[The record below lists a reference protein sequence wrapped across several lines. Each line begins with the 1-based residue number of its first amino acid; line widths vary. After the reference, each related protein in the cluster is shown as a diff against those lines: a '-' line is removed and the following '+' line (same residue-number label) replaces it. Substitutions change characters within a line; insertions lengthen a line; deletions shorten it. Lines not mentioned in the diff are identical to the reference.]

1 MMKVRPVRAAL
12 SRLLLCLTLLL
23 VAVGVSAAGQLVRVA
38 FVDTGNTGR
47 SAAAEALARNLI
59 ATTGAPVSVI
69 SRAVN
74 LNPYN
79 IAPEPSFVTLLQQ
92 RGVTVGEHTA
102 VQLSQR
108 DVSFSDLILTMTRA
122 HKDWVLTTF
131 PDTTGKVFTLAEYAT
146 GTDQDIADALGQP
159 IEFYQTVLDQL
170 QPLVAAAITKATA

>member
-1 MMKVRPVRAAL
+1 MLKVRLLSAAL
-12 SRLLLCLTLLL
+12 SRLLLCLALLL
-23 VAVGVSAAGQLVRVA
+23 AAAGVSAAGQPVRMA

-47 SAAAEALARNLI
+47 SVAAEALARNLI

-79 IAPEPSFVTLLQQ
+79 TAPEPNFVTLLQQ
-92 RGVTVGEHTA
+92 RDVTVDDHTA
-102 VQLSQR
+102 AQLSQR

-122 HKDWVLTTF
+122 HKEWVLTNF
-131 PDTTGKVFTLAEYAT
+131 PDSAGKVFSLAEYAT
-146 GTDQDIADALGQP
+146 GTDRDIADALGQP

>member
-1 MMKVRPVRAAL
+1 MRSSL

-23 VAVGVSAAGQLVRVA
+23 AAVWVSAAGQPVRVA

-47 SAAAEALARNLI
+47 SVAAEALARNLI

-79 IAPEPSFVTLLQQ
+79 TTPEPNFVTLLGQ

-102 VQLSQR
+102 VQLTQR
-108 DVSFSDLILTMTRA
+108 DVSFSDLILTMTGA
-122 HKDWVLTTF
+122 HKTWVLTNF
-131 PDTTGKVFTLAEYAT
+131 PDSVGKVFTLAEYAT
-146 GTDQDIADALGQP
+146 GTERDIADALGQP

-170 QPLVAAAITKATA
+170 QPLVDAAITKATA

>member
-1 MMKVRPVRAAL
+1 VKTTLA
-12 SRLLLCLTLLL
+12 RLLLCLILGSA
-23 VAVGVSAAGQLVRVA
+23 AVGVSAAGQPVRVA

-47 SAAAEALARNLI
+47 SVAAEALARNLI
-59 ATTGAPVSVI
+59 AATGAPVSVI

-79 IAPEPSFVTLLQQ
+79 TAPEPNFVTLLGQ

-108 DVSFSDLILTMTRA
+108 DVAFSDLILTMTGA
-122 HKDWVLTTF
+122 HKAWVLTNF
-131 PDTTGKVFTLAEYAT
+131 PDSTGKVFTLAEYAT

-159 IEFYQTVLDQL
+159 IEFYNTILDQL
-170 QPLVAAAITKATA
+170 QPLVDAAITKAIA

>member
-1 MMKVRPVRAAL
+1 MRTVVV
-12 SRLLLCLTLLL
+12 RLLMPLALLL
-23 VAVGVSAAGQLVRVA
+23 TAVGASAAGQPVRVA

-47 SAAAEALARNLI
+47 SVAAEALAQNLI

-69 SRAVN
+69 SRAVS

-79 IAPEPSFVTLLQQ
+79 TAPEPNFVTLLQQ
-92 RGVTVGEHTA
+92 RGVMVGEHTA
-102 VQLSQR
+102 AQLSQR

-122 HKDWVLTTF
+122 HKEWVLTNF
-131 PDTTGKVFTLAEYAT
+131 PDTAGKVFTLAEYAT

-170 QPLVAAAITKATA
+170 QPLVNAAITKATA

>member
-23 VAVGVSAAGQLVRVA
+23 GAVGLSAAGQPVRVA

-47 SAAAEALARNLI
+47 SVAAEALARNLI

-79 IAPEPSFVTLLQQ
+79 AEPEPNFVSLLQQ

-102 VQLSQR
+102 VQLTQR
-108 DVSFSDLILTMTRA
+108 DVSFSDLILTMTGA
-122 HKDWVLTTF
+122 HKAWVLTNF
-131 PDTTGKVFTLAEYAT
+131 PDSTGKVFTLAEYAT
-146 GTDQDIADALGQP
+146 GTDRDIADALGQP

-170 QPLVAAAITKATA
+170 QPLVDAAIIKATA

>member
-1 MMKVRPVRAAL
+1 MEAMQAL
-12 SRLLLCLTLLL
+12 LTRLLLFLTLLL
-23 VAVGVSAAGQLVRVA
+23 VAVGVSAAGQPARVV

-47 SAAAEALARNLI
+47 SVAAEALARNLI

-79 IAPEPSFVTLLQQ
+79 TTPEPNFVTLLGQ
-92 RGVTVGEHTA
+92 RGVTVGHHTA

-108 DVSFSDLILTMTRA
+108 DVSFSDLILTMTGA
-122 HKDWVLTTF
+122 HKAWVLTNF
-131 PDTTGKVFTLAEYAT
+131 PDSTGKVFTLAEYAT
-146 GTDQDIADALGQP
+146 GTDQDIADAFGQP

-170 QPLVAAAITKATA
+170 QPLVNAAITKAAA

>member
-23 VAVGVSAAGQLVRVA
+23 GAVGVSAAGQPARVA

-47 SAAAEALARNLI
+47 SVAAEALARNLI

-79 IAPEPSFVTLLQQ
+79 TAPEPNFVTLLGQ

-122 HKDWVLTTF
+122 HKARVLTNF
-131 PDTTGKVFTLAEYAT
+131 PDSTGKAFTLAEYAT

-170 QPLVAAAITKATA
+170 QPLVDAAITKATA

>member
-12 SRLLLCLTLLL
+12 SRLLLCVALLL
-23 VAVGVSAAGQLVRVA
+23 AAVGVSAAGQPVRVA

-47 SAAAEALARNLI
+47 SVAAEALARNLI
-59 ATTGAPVSVI
+59 AATGAPVSVI

-79 IAPEPSFVTLLQQ
+79 TEAEPNFVTLLGQ
-92 RGVTVGEHTA
+92 RGVTVGEHAA

-108 DVSFSDLILTMTRA
+108 DVSFSDLILTMTGA
-122 HKDWVLTTF
+122 HKTWVLTNF
-131 PDTTGKVFTLAEYAT
+131 PDSAGKVFTLAEYAT

-170 QPLVAAAITKATA
+170 QPLVDAAIIKATA

>member
-1 MMKVRPVRAAL
+1 MRTVVV
-12 SRLLLCLTLLL
+12 RLLMPLALLL
-23 VAVGVSAAGQLVRVA
+23 TAVGVSAAGQPVRVA

-47 SAAAEALARNLI
+47 SVAAEALARNLI

-79 IAPEPSFVTLLQQ
+79 TAPEPNFLTLLQQ
-92 RGVTVGEHTA
+92 QGVTVGEHTA
-102 VQLSQR
+102 AQLSQR

-122 HKDWVLTTF
+122 HKDWVLTNF
-131 PDTTGKVFTLAEYAT
+131 PDTAGKVFSLAEYAT

-170 QPLVAAAITKATA
+170 QPLVDAAITKAAEG

>member
-1 MMKVRPVRAAL
+1 MRTVVVRM
-12 SRLLLCLTLLL
+12 LLCLTLLL
-23 VAVGVSAAGQLVRVA
+23 TTVGLSAAGQPVRVA

-47 SAAAEALARNLI
+47 SVAAEALARNLI

-79 IAPEPSFVTLLQQ
+79 TAPEPNFVTLLQQ
-92 RGVTVGEHTA
+92 RGVTVGDHTA

-122 HKDWVLTTF
+122 HKDWVLTNF
-131 PDTTGKVFTLAEYAT
+131 PDSAGKVFTLAEYAT
-146 GTDQDIADALGQP
+146 GTDRDIADALGQP
-159 IEFYQTVLDQL
+159 IDFYQTVLDQL

>member
-1 MMKVRPVRAAL
+1 MRTVVA
-12 SRLLLCLTLLL
+12 RLLLCLTLPL
-23 VAVGVSAAGQLVRVA
+23 AAFWVSAAGQPARVA

-47 SAAAEALARNLI
+47 SVAAEALARNLI

-79 IAPEPSFVTLLQQ
+79 TEPEPNFVTLLGQ
-92 RGVTVGEHTA
+92 RGVTVGEHAA

-108 DVSFSDLILTMTRA
+108 DVSFSDLILTMTGA
-122 HKDWVLTTF
+122 HKAWVLTNF
-131 PDTTGKVFTLAEYAT
+131 PDSAEKVFTLAEYAT

-170 QPLVAAAITKATA
+170 QPLVDAAIIKATA

>member
-1 MMKVRPVRAAL
+1 MQTVVV
-12 SRLLLCLTLLL
+12 RLLMALALLL
-23 VAVGVSAAGQLVRVA
+23 TAVGVSAARQPARVA

-47 SAAAEALARNLI
+47 SVAAEALARNLI

-79 IAPEPSFVTLLQQ
+79 TTPEPNFVTLLQQ
-92 RGVTVGEHTA
+92 RGVTVGDHTA

-122 HKDWVLTTF
+122 HKDWVLTNF
-131 PDTTGKVFTLAEYAT
+131 PDSAGKVFTLAEYAT
-146 GTDQDIADALGQP
+146 GTDRDIADALGQP
-159 IEFYQTVLDQL
+159 IDFYQTVLDQL

>member
-1 MMKVRPVRAAL
+1 MKVL
-12 SRLLLCLTLLL
+12 LTRLLLCLTLLL
-23 VAVGVSAAGQLVRVA
+23 AAAGLSAAGQPARVA

-47 SAAAEALARNLI
+47 SVAAEALARNLI

-79 IAPEPSFVTLLQQ
+79 TAPEPNFLTLLQQ
-92 RGVTVGEHTA
+92 QGVTVGEHTA
-102 VQLSQR
+102 AQLSQR

-122 HKDWVLTTF
+122 HKDWVLTNF
-131 PDTTGKVFTLAEYAT
+131 PDTAGKVFSLAEYAT

-170 QPLVAAAITKATA
+170 QPLVDAAITKAAEG

>member
-1 MMKVRPVRAAL
+1 MRTVVV
-12 SRLLLCLTLLL
+12 RLLMPLALLL
-23 VAVGVSAAGQLVRVA
+23 TAVGASAAGQPVRVA

-47 SAAAEALARNLI
+47 SVAAEALARNLI

-79 IAPEPSFVTLLQQ
+79 TAPEPNFVTLLQQ
-92 RGVTVGEHTA
+92 RGVTVDDHTA
-102 VQLSQR
+102 AQLSQR

-122 HKDWVLTTF
+122 HKEWVLTNF
-131 PDTTGKVFTLAEYAT
+131 PDTAGKVFTLAEYAT

>member
-1 MMKVRPVRAAL
+1 MRTVVV
-12 SRLLLCLTLLL
+12 RLLMPLALLL
-23 VAVGVSAAGQLVRVA
+23 MAVGVSASGQPARVA

-47 SAAAEALARNLI
+47 SMAAEALARNLI

-79 IAPEPSFVTLLQQ
+79 TTPEPNFVTLLQQ
-92 RGVTVGEHTA
+92 RGVTVGDHTA

-108 DVSFSDLILTMTRA
+108 DVSFSDLILTMTGA
-122 HKDWVLTTF
+122 HKNWVLTNF
-131 PDTTGKVFTLAEYAT
+131 PDSAGKVFTLAEYAT